1 MADSQGLDIGDK
13 IKWHI
18 YGDDNYYETK
28 IVGIDKDP
36 QNQNIKMTKD
46 YMENGLGLTYH
57 PDSIYTNSDLSGVTE
72 IEGVEII
79 QDKEALKSGMAAMLN
94 TMRSVIVL
102 LIVIAAILGVVII
115 YNLGILSFTEKQY
128 QFATLKV
135 LGFKDKQIRN
145 IYIKQNNW
153 ITIMAIIIGLPVG
166 FYLTD
171 FIFKMAIADK
181 YDFGAHIEFISYVYA
196 VVGTAIV
203 SWLSSHILAKK
214 VNKID
219 MVTSLK
225 GNE

>member
-1 MADSQGLDIGDK
+1 
-13 IKWHI
+13 
-18 YGDDNYYETK
+18 
-28 IVGIDKDP
+28 
-36 QNQNIKMTKD
+36 
-46 YMENGLGLTYH
+46 
-57 PDSIYTNSDLSGVTE
+57 
-72 IEGVEII
+72 
-79 QDKEALKSGMAAMLN
+79 
-94 TMRSVIVL
+94 
-102 LIVIAAILGVVII
+102 
-115 YNLGILSFTEKQY
+115 
-128 QFATLKV
+128 
-135 LGFKDKQIRN
+135 
-145 IYIKQNNW
+145 
-153 ITIMAIIIGLPVG
+153 MAIIIGLPVG